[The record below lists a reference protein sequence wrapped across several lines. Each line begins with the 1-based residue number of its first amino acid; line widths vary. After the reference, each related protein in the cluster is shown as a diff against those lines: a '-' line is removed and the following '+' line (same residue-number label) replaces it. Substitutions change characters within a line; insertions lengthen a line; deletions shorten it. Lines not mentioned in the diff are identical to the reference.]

1 MTGASFVDSRY
12 AVSAGLFVAVVGE
25 HVDGHDYA
33 AHAVSSGA
41 AAALTTRQV
50 GVPAV
55 VVRDTVVALG
65 LLARHVVAAL
75 PSMYVVGVTG
85 SQGKT
90 STKDL
95 LAQVC
100 ERSGDTVAPAE
111 SLNN

>member
-1 MTGASFVDSRY
+1 MIPLTLREIASIVDGTLADATGDEHVTGASFVDSRY

-55 VVRDTVVALG
+55 VVNDTVVALG

-85 SQGKT
+85 SQ
-90 STKDL
+90 
-95 LAQVC
+95 
-100 ERSGDTVAPAE
+100 
-111 SLNN
+111 